1 MFQMIGA
8 QRNKKICSLVQAQIH
23 FAYFEAKL
31 LLMNFIMLRR
41 LIFCTFFLPCFSLV
55 AQNFSGRL
63 IIGMNGSQIDGDGM
77 SGYYKP
83 GLVSGIGVRF
93 PINEKISI
101 GPEIIYS
108 MKGSKASFDQVTK
121 FGYPRIIYRLNYIDI
136 PMVADYRISG
146 GIQAEAGLSY
156 GRLLNAKLDDGT
168 NLGFVDR
175 NEWFKK
181 SDFQILLG
189 LKYEIFDN
197 LWLSG
202 RMMYSVISTNAFG
215 INNLN
220 YGLFGIPSR
229 GGFFNNLL
237 QFTISFHLFGS
248 RPEPGS
254 PSSKP
259 GQSPKS

>member
-1 MFQMIGA
+1 MN
-8 QRNKKICSLVQAQIH
+8 RNRPFLIRLFITAIIFIMPAAKICS
-23 FAYFEAKL
+23 
-31 LLMNFIMLRR
+31 
-41 LIFCTFFLPCFSLV
+41 
-55 AQNFSGRL
+55 QNFSGRL
-63 IIGMNGSQIDGDGM
+63 ILGINGSQIDGDGM
-77 SGYYKP
+77 GGYYKP

-93 PINEKISI
+93 PINEKISF

-146 GIQAEAGLSY
+146 GIQAEAGFSY

-202 RMMYSVISTNAFG
+202 RMIYSVISTNAYG
-215 INNLN
+215 LNNLN

-237 QFTISFHLFGS
+237 QFTLSAHLFGA
-248 RPEPGS
+248 EPG
-254 PSSKP
+254 K
-259 GQSPKS
+259 GAPKAEQQPVPKL